1 MDDADTDF
9 NDMLFFEKQA
19 VQPSS
24 AEKINGNEAYC
35 DARAD
40 QTARSAVLFRKIRLF
55 CAKAPADQCNRC
67 GLKAVT
73 ERKRKRH
80 NIHADLMCRHRIS
93 ALFGRHDRRHHKTDA
108 HENLLEKHTVADFN
122 QAAECCKRRFDFI
135 PQNIADIQKSVFLHD
150 GTDTHHTSDNRSCD
164 GCQCRTLNTKR
175 REPEMAVDQKIIQD
189 NINRIR
195 CYIRAHR
202 DFCIARTTLCRVDP
216 HLDAVKNHTAH
227 DDTEICY
234 CAVMRL
240 RR

>member
-24 AEKINGNEAYC
+24 AEEINRNEAYC

-67 GLKAVT
+67 GLEAVT

-80 NIHADLMCRHRIS
+80 NIHADLVCRHRIGS
-93 ALFGRHDRRHHKTDA
+93 LLGRHDRRHHKADP
-108 HENLLEKHTVADFN
+108 HENLLEKHTVPDPDQADERCN
-122 QAAECCKRRFDFI
+122 RRFNFVL
-135 PQNIADIQKSVFLHD
+135 QNIAKIQESVLLCD
-150 GTDTHHTSDNRSCD
+150 GKDAHHTSDNRSCD
-164 GCQCRTLNTKR
+164 GCQCRTLNAEC

-189 NINRIR
+189 NINRI
-195 CYIRAHR
+195 
-202 DFCIARTTLCRVDP
+202 
-216 HLDAVKNHTAH
+216 
-227 DDTEICY
+227 
-234 CAVMRL
+234 
-240 RR
+240 

>member
-1 MDDADTDF
+1 M
-9 NDMLFFEKQA
+9 M
-19 VQPSS
+19 
-24 AEKINGNEAYC
+24 
-35 DARAD
+35 
-40 QTARSAVLFRKIRLF
+40 
-55 CAKAPADQCNRC
+55 
-67 GLKAVT
+67 
-73 ERKRKRH
+73 ERILITH
-80 NIHADLMCRHRIS
+80 P
-93 ALFGRHDRRHHKTDA
+93 TTVPV
-108 HENLLEKHTVADFN
+108 TVAS
-122 QAAECCKRRFDFI
+122 AA
-135 PQNIADIQKSVFLHD
+135 
-150 GTDTHHTSDNRSCD
+150 
-164 GCQCRTLNTKR
+164 KR

>member
-24 AEKINGNEAYC
+24 SEKINGNEAYC

-80 NIHADLMCRHRIS
+80 NIHADLVCRHRIGS
-93 ALFGRHDRRHHKTDA
+93 LLGRHDRRHHKADP
-108 HENLLEKHTVADFN
+108 HENLFEKHTVPDPDQADERCN
-122 QAAECCKRRFDFI
+122 RRFNFVL
-135 PQNIADIQKSVFLHD
+135 QNIAKVQESVLPCD
-150 GTDTHHTSDNRSCD
+150 GKDAHHTSDNRSCD
-164 GCQCRTLNTKR
+164 GCQCRTLNAEC

-189 NINRIR
+189 NINRI
-195 CYIRAHR
+195 
-202 DFCIARTTLCRVDP
+202 
-216 HLDAVKNHTAH
+216 
-227 DDTEICY
+227 
-234 CAVMRL
+234 
-240 RR
+240 